1 MANLNWR
8 EYKPHVLN
16 QFPPMQDDEFNEL
29 KESLEKGF
37 DETMPIIIYKGEGDT
52 VPGIIDGANRHRACL
67 ETGTVPLFKEFYG
80 SYDKAMAYILRT
92 NVRRNLTAG
101 QKAAVVLDMDHIVN
115 RLVEEASKNQGV
127 RNDLTSGPQGPNVG
141 RTSSNLA
148 QMAGVGANTMKFSQ
162 KVKQHDPQLYGYV
175 KSGQISAKAAYNQIQ
190 DRIADG
196 DKHLAMQRRAKSIL
210 KNAIQEAINE
220 SKDELYEAILD
231 ELNSLNED
239 QQLNF
244 KLKITVI

>member
-37 DETMPIIIYKGEGDT
+37 DESMPIVIYKGEGDA

-101 QKAAVVLDMDHIVN
+101 QKAAVVLDMDHIVV
-115 RLVEEASKNQGV
+115 RLVEEAAKRQDLGLPVTQG
-127 RNDLTSGPQGPNVG
+127 G
-141 RTSSNLA
+141 RTSTKLA
-148 QMAGVGANTMKFSQ
+148 EMAGVGPSTMKFSQ
-162 KVKQHDPQLYGYV
+162 KVKQHDPQLYQYV
-175 KSGQISAKAAYNQIQ
+175 KSGQISAKAAYGQIQ